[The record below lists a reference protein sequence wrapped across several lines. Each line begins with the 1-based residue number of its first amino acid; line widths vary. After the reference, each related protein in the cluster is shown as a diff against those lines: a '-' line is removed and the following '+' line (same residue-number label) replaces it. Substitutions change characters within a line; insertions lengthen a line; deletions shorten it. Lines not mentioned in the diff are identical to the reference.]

1 MQLSMT
7 GHGQSRFHDDHHEIS
22 VEIRTVNS
30 RHLKLSVYADLDVA
44 LQSKV
49 ESLVRSQVHRGTV
62 TVRVN
67 VKSFAAGGYEL
78 NEPLIRSYWTRLSEI
93 AGQGESVSVESL
105 LSLPGVVIEK
115 SADDSRELWPR
126 LEKVVTEAIENL
138 QTMRK
143 REGEDMQ
150 QDMLANLDLIE
161 KRLNAIRKLAPSVS
175 QSYSKRLT
183 ERINGLLEKYDIT
196 VEATD
201 VIREVGIFAER
212 VDNSEETVR
221 LGTHLTHFRETISD
235 TPKAGRKLDFLVQEI
250 LRETNTIGSKAND
263 SGIATEVVE
272 IKTSIERI
280 REMVQNI
287 E

>member
-7 GHGQSRFHDDHHEIS
+7 GHGQARYHDQKYEIS

-30 RHLKLSVYADLDVA
+30 RHLKLNVYSDLDVA
-44 LQSKV
+44 SQSKI
-49 ESLVRSQVHRGTV
+49 ESLIRDRIHRGTV
-62 TVRVN
+62 TVRVSA
-67 VKSFAAGGYEL
+67 KSLDAGEFEI

-93 AGQGESVSVESL
+93 AGQGESVGVEAL

-115 SADDSRELWPR
+115 AASDPKALWPHI
-126 LEKVVTEAIENL
+126 EKATNEAIDGL
-138 QTMRK
+138 QAMRK

-150 QDMLANLDLIE
+150 QDMLSNLDLIA
-161 KRLNAIRKLAPSVS
+161 KRLERIRELAPEVA
-175 QSYSKRLT
+175 QNYSKRLT
-183 ERINGLLEKYDIT
+183 ERINKLLEKHDIT
-196 VEATD
+196 IDASD

-221 LGTHLTHFRETISD
+221 LGTHLDHFRETIAS
-235 TPKAGRKLDFLVQEI
+235 TPQAGRKLDFLVQEI

-263 SGIATEVVE
+263 GGISAEVVE

-280 REMVQNI
+280 REMVQNL

>member
-1 MQLSMT
+1 VQLSMT
-7 GHGQSRFHDDHHEIS
+7 GHGQSRYHDDHHEIS

-30 RHLKLSVYADLDVA
+30 RHLKLNVYADLDVA
-44 LQSKV
+44 SQSKI
-49 ESLVRSQVHRGTV
+49 EGLIRGQIHRGTV

-67 VKSFAAGGYEL
+67 VKSLSAGEFEL

-93 AGQGESVSVESL
+93 AGQGESVNLESL
-105 LSLPGVVIEK
+105 LALPGVVVEK
-115 SADDSRELWPR
+115 AASDPEALWPR
-126 LEKVVTEAIENL
+126 LEKVVVEAIENL
-138 QTMRK
+138 QAMKK
-143 REGEDMQ
+143 REGEDME
-150 QDMLANLDLIE
+150 QDMLSNLDLIE
-161 KRLNAIRKLAPSVS
+161 KRLDAIRTLAPSVS
-175 QSYSKRLT
+175 QNYSKRLT
-183 ERINGLLEKYDIT
+183 DRINGLLEKYDIT
-196 VEATD
+196 VEAAD
-201 VIREVGIFAER
+201 VIREVGVFAER

-221 LGTHLTHFRETISD
+221 LGTHLNHFRETIAS

>member
-7 GHGQSRFHDDHHEIS
+7 GHGQARYHDETCEIS

-30 RHLKLSVYADLDVA
+30 RHLKLNVYTDLDVA
-44 LQSKV
+44 SQSKI
-49 ESLVRSQVHRGTV
+49 EALVRDRIRRGTV
-62 TVRVN
+62 TVRIN
-67 VKSFAAGGYEL
+67 AKSLDAGEFEL

-93 AGQGESVSVESL
+93 AGQGESIGIESL

-115 SADDSRELWPR
+115 STSDSEALWP
-126 LEKVVTEAIENL
+126 LVEKATAEAIDGL
-138 QTMRK
+138 QEMRK

-150 QDMLANLDLIE
+150 QDMLSNIDSIE
-161 KRLNAIRKLAPSVS
+161 QHLNRVKELAPEVA
-175 QSYSKRLT
+175 QNYSKRLT
-183 ERINGLLEKYDIT
+183 ERINTLLEKHDLS
-196 VEATD
+196 VEPTD
-201 VIREVGIFAER
+201 VIREVGVFAER

-221 LGTHLTHFRETISD
+221 LGTHLSHFRETVAG
-235 TPKAGRKLDFLVQEI
+235 TPQAGRKLDFLVQEI

-263 SGIATEVVE
+263 SGISAEVVE